1 MVFAIITHV
10 PHGQIDKQYFAYAPY
25 VREMNIWTKYVDE
38 VIVVAPLEAVEKSD
52 IHLNYEHLKIDF
64 LNIPKVDLLS
74 VSAIFNAILVAPQI
88 AFQIYKAMK
97 KATHIHLRCPGN
109 IGLIACFVQILFPNK
124 VKTAKYAG
132 NWDPNSKQP
141 WSYKL
146 QKFILSS
153 TFLTKN
159 MQVLVYGEWEGSSKN
174 IKPFFTASY
183 RESDKIDVD
192 TRSLTNCISFLYV
205 GTLTSGKR
213 PLYAIQLVEALCKK
227 GFEVTLSLYGNG
239 NEWENI
245 GHYIHENN
253 LKDIIFLKGNQT
265 LEVLKNAYQQSNFI
279 LLPSMSEGWPKA
291 IAEGMFWGCLPI
303 ATRVSCVPNML
314 DNGERGLLLNLN
326 LEDDVALIV
335 ELLRNPESYADKV
348 DKSILWS
355 RKYTLDLFDKEVK
368 VLLNSCE

>member
-10 PHGQIDKQYFAYAPY
+10 PHGQIDNQYFAYAPY

-38 VIVVAPLEAVEKSD
+38 VIVVAPIEAFEKSD
-52 IHLNYEHLKIDF
+52 IHLSYEHSKIDF
-64 LNIPKVDLLS
+64 WDIPKVDLLS
-74 VSAIFNAILVAPQI
+74 VSAVFNAIVVSPKI

-97 KATHIHLRCPGN
+97 MATHIHLRCPGN

-159 MQVLVYGEWEGSSKN
+159 MQVLVYGEWERSSKN

-183 RESDKIDVD
+183 RETDKVEVN
-192 TRSLTNCISFLYV
+192 TRSLNQCVSFLYV

-213 PLYAIQLVEALCKK
+213 PLYAIQLVEAIRKK
-227 GFEVTLSLYGNG
+227 GIEVTLSLYGNG
-239 NEWENI
+239 NQWENLEL
-245 GHYIHENN
+245 YIHKNN
-253 LKDIIFLKGNQT
+253 LKEFIFMKGNQT
-265 LEVLKNAYQQSNFI
+265 LEVLKKAYQQSHFI
-279 LLPSMSEGWPKA
+279 
-291 IAEGMFWGCLPI
+291 I
-303 ATRVSCVPNML
+303 
-314 DNGERGLLLNLN
+314 
-326 LEDDVALIV
+326 
-335 ELLRNPESYADKV
+335 
-348 DKSILWS
+348 
-355 RKYTLDLFDKEVK
+355 
-368 VLLNSCE
+368 